1 MIGDDLIENEFIR
14 IQVLNMILMVLI
26 DIDYIKI
33 LELSLPLLERLEII
47 NIEMKHVIFG
57 KMLVKKR

>member
-1 MIGDDLIENEFIR
+1 MIGDDLIENEF
-14 IQVLNMILMVLI
+14 
-26 DIDYIKI
+26 IKI